1 MWEESFENVCYNE
14 SVNGALVILCR
25 CELVKPKTCTVFDMT
40 LAEKKPR
47 MLVTPSALSMRMLKL
62 VVLDNSS
69 RASLSS
75 VTLRSITCDPRFTP
89 PQVSF
94 SMREY
99 RSFVLCE
106 RPARSDITSEIEAQK
121 VVLRAL
127 VWATSIPMSSGVA
140 MIWRGIGMRNAVGG
154 SETTGSN
161 DNLISHAVK

>member
-1 MWEESFENVCYNE
+1 
-14 SVNGALVILCR
+14 
-25 CELVKPKTCTVFDMT
+25 
-40 LAEKKPR
+40 
-47 MLVTPSALSMRMLKL
+47 MLLTPSALSMRMLKR
-62 VVLDNSS
+62 VVSGNSS

-127 VWATSIPMSSGVA
+127 LCATSIPMSSGVA

-161 DNLISHAVK
+161 DNLISHAVKWCGAVAGEWNRHSNTRVQEPGILRSTSTRMNSVQKKLSSLR